1 MAEVS
6 AELSSAWPAVLLALS
21 IWLLVPPAGER
32 RLARPRRRRAPGW
45 LSPLPDAL
53 GPAPRALASGALA
66 AAVALWSSA
75 LGSSAL
81 GASAPGWGALLP
93 AGLAAAVAFVAL
105 GRVTTAGGARRTAV
119 LVGSLPQVCD
129 LLAVA
134 VAAGQ
139 PLRRAVEVVAPAVG
153 GPAGEALAGVAAKVR
168 LGESEAQAWAELE
181 EEPALQHIAR
191 EVSRT
196 VATGLGLAPLL
207 RELAV
212 EARRVAAAD
221 AVVRAR
227 QVGVRSVLPLM
238 AAFLPSFLLLG
249 VVPVVGGIIAAVL
262 P

>member
-1 MAEVS
+1 MGADV
-6 AELSSAWPAVLLALS
+6 ATGWPALLLTVA
-21 IWLLVPPAGER
+21 IWLAVPPAGER
-32 RLARPRRRRAPGW
+32 RLARPAQRWMPGW
-45 LSPLPDAL
+45 LMPLPDAL
-53 GPAPRALASGALA
+53 GRAPRALASGALA

-75 LGSSAL
+75 LG
-81 GASAPGWGALLP
+81 WGAV
-93 AGLAAAVAFVAL
+93 AAAGIAGVAAFVAL
-105 GRVTTAGGARRTAV
+105 GRVTTAGRARRTAE
-119 LVGSLPQVCD
+119 LVRALPQACD
-129 LLAVA
+129 LLAVS

-153 GPAGEALAGVAAKVR
+153 GPVGEALEGVAAKVR
-168 LGESEAQAWAELE
+168 LGEPEAQAWAELDQ
-181 EEPALQHIAR
+181 EPALEHVAR

-207 RELAV
+207 RDLAV

-238 AAFLPSFLLLG
+238 LAFLPSFLLLG
-249 VVPVVGGIIAAVL
+249 IVPILGGIIGAVL